1 MDGFFRQGPSG
12 AMVLAAALTLAAA
25 AHATT
30 VTIVNMDGA
39 GEGFND
45 PAPAA
50 AVGGNPGTTV
60 GQQRLNVFAHAGQI
74 WADILPSNVEIRVE
88 AAFDAL
94 SCTTV
99 QAVLGQA
106 SAINSTLN
114 FPGAPRPNTWYPI
127 ALANKLANTDLI
139 PETNDIQAQFNSNL
153 NGSAGC
159 LGGVGWYY
167 GYDGNE
173 GTNLDLL
180 PVVLHEL
187 GHGLGFATVTNLST
201 GQFQNGFADIYAVN
215 IRDRTLNLPW
225 TAMSPAQRIASAT
238 SGNVVWDGRYVTLA
252 LPLILGPRTVVV
264 VNAPPAIAGTYVAGA
279 ASFGA
284 AVTTAGVTGNVVLVD
299 DGTAPATDGCTV
311 LVNAAQ
317 VAGKVAFID
326 RGNCNF
332 NVKAQFAQAAGAI
345 AVLIAN
351 NAAGSLSPGGT
362 DPTITIPVV
371 GITQADGNT
380 VRNQL
385 AAGVNVTIKLDPNQ
399 NAGADPQGR
408 VFLYA
413 PNSLAGG
420 SSMSHFDSAA
430 FPNLLMEPAINRD
443 LQAGNVDLTR
453 YAFID
458 MGWLTGATDAANPPL
473 ATRIES
479 NVPNPFNPSTVIRFD
494 LAADGPARLA
504 VYDLSGRLV
513 QRLSQGSMTA
523 GPHALRWD
531 GRDAHG
537 RTVAAGVYIARLEAG
552 GRAVSHRMV
561 LVK

>member
-1 MDGFFRQGPSG
+1 MHGFFRPGPSG
-12 AMVLAAALTLAAA
+12 TTLLAAA

-60 GQQRLNVFAHAGQI
+60 GQQRLNVFARAGQI
-74 WADILPSNVEIRVE
+74 WADLLPSNVEIRVE

-159 LGGVGWYY
+159 LGGVAWYY

-187 GHGLGFATVTNLST
+187 GHGLGFATVINLST

-225 TAMSPAQRIASAT
+225 TAMSPAQRITSAT

-252 LPLILGPRTVVV
+252 SPLILGPRTVVI
-264 VNAPPAIAGTYVAGA
+264 VNAPLAIAGTYVAGA
-279 ASFGA
+279 ASFGG
-284 AVTTAGVTGNVVLVD
+284 AVATAGVTGNVVLVD
-299 DGTAPATDGCTV
+299 DGTAPAADGCTA

-326 RGNCNF
+326 RGACNF

-385 AAGVNVTIKLDPNQ
+385 AAGVNVTIKLDPTQ
-399 NAGADPQGR
+399 NAGADSQGR
-408 VFLYA
+408 AFLYA
-413 PNSLAGG
+413 PSSLTGG
-420 SSMSHFDSAA
+420 SSISHFDTAA

-443 LQAGNVDLTR
+443 LQAGDVDLTR

-458 MGWLTGATDAANPPL
+458 LGWLTGATDAANPPL
-473 ATRIES
+473 MTRIES

-513 QRLSQGSMTA
+513 RRLSHGAMTA

-531 GRDAHG
+531 GRDARG